1 MVQTEPIKSSHASG
15 SHDEDGSLG
24 FIDVCGLFCLLG
36 ALVGVPALV
45 TAVSHEYIDPSSPP
59 PPPVAP
65 ANQPPAAPAPAFPPP
80 DDSAVKGWR
89 TVFVVNMLIA
99 LEATVCL
106 VALTIATLRG
116 RQQRKR
122 RLERESQR
130 ITDEALQLAG
140 LETAEQQANRNKT
153 AKDAVQGVAASAGL
167 ADAKPFVLPGI
178 SVGERD
184 PVAAHLEGALAALE
198 AIIFVPKVQPRG
210 VPQQHETRT
219 VEVAALEPA
228 HADQSRGSYWKSAT
242 LIVLLVLSVLIAVVA
257 LIVSVSLE

>member
-1 MVQTEPIKSSHASG
+1 MPPPEP
-15 SHDEDGSLG
+15 
-24 FIDVCGLFCLLG
+24 
-36 ALVGVPALV
+36 P
-45 TAVSHEYIDPSSPP
+45 SPP
-59 PPPVAP
+59 PFNLLDSGLNVFDYVNVTNP
-65 ANQPPAAPAPAFPPP
+65 AGAAITTLLTEAAPAVQA
-80 DDSAVKGWR
+80 A
-89 TVFVVNMLIA
+89 A
-99 LEATVCL
+99 ATVV
-106 VALTIATLRG
+106 VA
-116 RQQRKR
+116 
-122 RLERESQR
+122 
-130 ITDEALQLAG
+130 
-140 LETAEQQANRNKT
+140 
-153 AKDAVQGVAASAGL
+153 GVAASVGV

-178 SVGERD
+178 SAGERD